1 MLASSEEPAN
11 KMRRLNTGEDWN
23 RKLLASGPY
32 AAVVPDGS
40 VPFVNRHEEMFDLF
54 EANADVILRLQRARA
69 ESLQIDNWR
78 PCRVAIAAQMFGSGK
93 TTLGRNFIQQLKDS
107 EYEKFAKEKIARLEN
122 KMIEESLEAEWN
134 LMKRARTLYWDLSGC
149 HTVEAVADRLTGK
162 SHGDVSGHIA
172 NHVMCKAIKGGATP
186 LFVHFDEVGELGNQ
200 VGDLREAIRQTWSK
214 MLEQEADQP
223 MQRIYFFL
231 SGRDVPLNALGK
243 PGSPI
248 GTKWIILD
256 MLKEEHIKSILSTS
270 TLSQKLREFSELNG
284 LPKTL
289 VQWTGG
295 SPRLLVY
302 CLRALHH
309 LSEEGVSTGDG
320 EQTMEMV
327 YSIFQE
333 VQAIAGEVFLAA
345 EDEGD
350 WRETWMYL
358 ILLAQLRVPC
368 HRRMVVHV
376 GNSENNLETLLGR
389 LNIYIS
395 KPSKLIVGIEDP
407 FYICHMKM
415 VEKFVRARF
424 SSDCRVHLFLGAET
438 GMNAAQ
444 LLECLVE
451 QRIIVK
457 ACLGQDFA
465 CLWKVL
471 LNPLLDGTM
480 AADKVVVLDKGSPL
494 KPFPKITQQAKS
506 LSEVTLPLPNILHP
520 NNLSAAMEKLDSNK
534 VYRPGQKSGSAD
546 TFIKQE
552 GFVIELQDKSGVASG
567 ITWSDICKEVNKCL
581 KDGHVIWVLIAIK
594 LSETML
600 RWVGD
605 KPLVLK
611 AGYYQEEAVSKNS
624 MLLYRPECSKHWTQ
638 KIVNGKF
645 EKLPSGKNTTG
656 QHTELLVRENLE
668 VVIAPPSAIKE
679 FLGAEDF
686 EIVQRLAEQKTDEA
700 IGGKI
705 EVPFLSRFYNFGSRA
720 STGHDTATSSGAGP
734 PPASPHRVTI
744 GVQHGDAEG
753 KVKFSTAAA
762 PEVIKEAIRNELHL
776 PEYQRF
782 QLKDA
787 DDCGVPVDGN
797 LPPGKYKVV
806 LLEA

>member
-1 MLASSEEPAN
+1 MFASSEEPAN
-11 KMRRLNTGEDWN
+11 KIRRLDTGGDWN
-23 RKLLASGPY
+23 RKVLASGPY
-32 AAVVPDGS
+32 AEVVPHCS
-40 VPFVNRHEEMFDLF
+40 VPFVNRHEEIFDLF
-54 EANADVILRLQRARA
+54 EANADVILQLQRARA
-69 ESLQIDNWR
+69 QIEFIDDWR
-78 PCRVAIAAQMFGSGK
+78 PCRVAIAAQIFGSGK

-122 KMIEESLEAEWN
+122 KMIEDSLEAEWN
-134 LMKRARTLYWDLSGC
+134 LMKRARTQYWDLSGC

-172 NHVMCKAIKGGATP
+172 NHVMCKAIVGGATP

-200 VGDLREAIRQTWSK
+200 VADLREAIRQTWSK

-223 MQRIYFFL
+223 MPRIYFFL

-243 PGSPI
+243 QGSPI

-256 MLKEEHIKSILSTS
+256 MLKEEHIERILNSS
-270 TLSQKLREFSELNG
+270 RTLSEKLRKFNG

-289 VQWTGG
+289 VEWTGG

-309 LSEEGVSTGDG
+309 LSEEGTLTGDS
-320 EQTMEMV
+320 EQAMERV

-333 VQAIAGEVFLAA
+333 VHAVAGEVFLAA
-345 EDEGD
+345 GDEGQ

-368 HRRMVVHV
+368 HRKMVLPL
-376 GNSENNLETLLGR
+376 GNNEHDLGMLIGR

-424 SSDCRVHLFLGAET
+424 SSDCRVRLFLGAET

-465 CLWKVL
+465 CSWKVL

-494 KPFPKITQQAKS
+494 KPFPKITQQAKC
-506 LSEVTLPLPNILHP
+506 LPEVTLPLPKILHP

-546 TFIKQE
+546 TFIKQD

-567 ITWSDICKEVNKCL
+567 ITWGDICKEVNKCL
-581 KDGHVIWVLIAIK
+581 KDGHVIWVMIAIK

-624 MLLYRPECSKHWTQ
+624 MLLYRPKCSKHWTQ

-645 EKLPSGKNTTG
+645 EKLISGKDTTG

-668 VVIAPPSAIKE
+668 VVIAPPSAVKE

-705 EVPFLSRFYNFGSRA
+705 EIPFLSRFYNFGSRA
-720 STGHDTATSSGAGP
+720 STGGLLNVELNSSTRRVHLCFCLLKP
-734 PPASPHRVTI
+734 SLELFVVDSIVLRHMRIYTMSP
-744 GVQHGDAEG
+744 
-753 KVKFSTAAA
+753 
-762 PEVIKEAIRNELHL
+762 L
-776 PEYQRF
+776 
-782 QLKDA
+782 
-787 DDCGVPVDGN
+787 
-797 LPPGKYKVV
+797 
-806 LLEA
+806 

>member
-11 KMRRLNTGEDWN
+11 KIRRLNTGEDWN

-32 AAVVPDGS
+32 AEVVPDGS
-40 VPFVNRHEEMFDLF
+40 VPFVNRHDEIFDLF

-107 EYEKFAKEKIARLEN
+107 EYEKFAKEKIARLQN

-134 LMKRARTLYWDLSGC
+134 LMKRARTQYWDLSGC
-149 HTVEAVADRLTGK
+149 QSLATVAKKIRCPGDTFIDIAD
-162 SHGDVSGHIA
+162 
-172 NHVMCKAIKGGATP
+172 HVMRKASEDNAP

-200 VGDLREAIRQTWSK
+200 VADLRETIRQTWSK

-223 MQRIYFFL
+223 MPRIYFFL
-231 SGRDVPLNALGK
+231 SGRDVPLKALGK

-256 MLKEEHIKSILSTS
+256 MLKEEHIERILNGTR
-270 TLSQKLREFSELNG
+270 TLSEKLREFSEFNG

-309 LSEEGVSTGDG
+309 LSEEGVLTGDG
-320 EQTMEMV
+320 EQTMERV

-350 WRETWMYL
+350 WRETWIYL

-376 GNSENNLETLLGR
+376 GNSENNLETLIGR

-424 SSDCRVHLFLGAET
+424 SSDCRVQLFLGAET

-457 ACLGQDFA
+457 ACLGQGIA
-465 CLWKVL
+465 CSWKEL

-480 AADKVVVLDKGSPL
+480 AAGKAVVLDRGCPL
-494 KPFPKITQQAKS
+494 KPFPKVTQQAKP
-506 LSEVTLPLPNILHP
+506 LSEVTLPLPKILHP
-520 NNLSAAMEKLDSNK
+520 NNLLAAMKKMDSNK
-534 VYRPGQKSGSAD
+534 VYRPGPQSGSAD
-546 TFIKQE
+546 TFIKQD

-567 ITWSDICKEVNKCL
+567 ITWGDVCKEVNKCL
-581 KDGHVIWVLIAIK
+581 KDGHVIWVMIAIK

-645 EKLPSGKNTTG
+645 EKLISGKNTTG

-679 FLGAEDF
+679 FLGAQDF

-720 STGHDTATSSGAGP
+720 STGRAASCTSGSAGP
-734 PPASPHRVTI
+734 FGQSVVI
-744 GVQHGDAEG
+744 GVQHGETKG
-753 KVKFSTAAA
+753 EVEFSTSDG
-762 PEVIKEAIRNELHL
+762 PEVIKEAIRSRVKL
-776 PEYQRF
+776 PENARF
-782 QLKDA
+782 ELVSAKGR
-787 DDCGVPVDGN
+787 GVAVSCN
-797 LPPGKYKVV
+797 LPPGNYTVV
-806 LLEA
+806 PLNA